1 MPPLASE
8 GIEQDRIEFWTNC
21 SLPEITIRRQAFASL
36 DAEVLWGASEGTFE
50 TLVKIALIGKSRYV
64 CNLRNRIVR
73 LTEHSGS
80 SGKPDMIQIGD
91 QRHAG
96 HLFEIFHELRRAH
109 SDQPRRRADR
119 KFFRGMRIDV
129 IKNFFQSQRAL
140 LLPEELPFQDFRG
153 AEVRG

>member
-50 TLVKIALIGKSRYV
+50 RLVKIALIGKSRYV

-109 SDQPRRRADR
+109 SDQPRRRATIA
-119 KFFRGMRIDV
+119 RGRCADADIAHGPCRRPGPR
-129 IKNFFQSQRAL
+129 RA
-140 LLPEELPFQDFRG
+140 DHRRR
-153 AEVRG
+153 VR